1 MDNNLKIPLTGVIN
15 NKVVIN
21 SYEVAKFFNKSH
33 CRIVNKIRT
42 INCSDSFR
50 KSNFLDTENDAVNIT
65 KNGMIL
71 LMMPYTDKRSIEI
84 RKLFIESFDNAE
96 IIMAETHL
104 KTYRFLISFN
114 EDLNMALIPLPEG
127 TGTVNPNDKAQVLEL
142 IRHAIPMALI
152 PDVLKEGVNRLNI

>member
-21 SYEVAKFFNKSH
+21 SYVVAK
-33 CRIVNKIRT
+33 
-42 INCSDSFR
+42 
-50 KSNFLDTENDAVNIT
+50 
-65 KNGMIL
+65 
-71 LMMPYTDKRSIEI
+71 
-84 RKLFIESFDNAE
+84 